1 MQNKMK
7 KSLLLV
13 LLLLFSIVGFS
24 QQEKATKSFNKEEIA
39 INPLINGS
47 LYSPLKQNKKTNLVI
62 LIAGSGPTDRDGNQK
77 GLTNNSLK
85 YLSEGLVKNDIAIFS
100 YDKRI
105 ISQVKIGNVN
115 EATLT
120 FDDFITDAT
129 AVLMFFKNQ
138 KKYNK
143 IIIAGHSEGSLIGM
157 IAAKDK
163 ADGFIS
169 LAGAGRTIDAVLI
182 EQIAKQAPF
191 LKEETQKNLDILR
204 SGKTFELKNPMLASI
219 FRESIQPYMISWIK
233 YNPQMELAKLQM
245 PILIINGTKDIQ
257 VSVQEAELLKKA
269 KPEAKLVLIE
279 NMNHVFKEIKGDDTE
294 NMKSYTNPDLPIVPT
309 LTNTITAFV
318 KSL

>member
-1 MQNKMK
+1 MK
-7 KSLLLV
+7 KSLLIFLT
-13 LLLLFSIVGFS
+13 LFSALCYSQAETAIKPFS
-24 QQEKATKSFNKEEIA
+24 KEEIA
-39 INPLINGS
+39 VNPLINGS
-47 LYSPLKQNKKTNLVI
+47 LYLPLKQNKKTNLVI

-85 YLSEGLVKNDIAIFS
+85 YLSEELAKNDIAVFS

-105 ISQVKIGNVN
+105 ISQMKTGTVN

-129 AVLMFFKNQ
+129 SILSFFKNQ

-157 IAAKDK
+157 IAANDK
-163 ADGFIS
+163 ADAFIS
-169 LAGAGRTIDAVLI
+169 LAGAGRTIDAVLV

-191 LKEETQKNLDILR
+191 LKDEVQKNLDILK

-233 YNPQMELAKLQM
+233 YNPQIEITKLQI
-245 PILIINGTKDIQ
+245 PVLIINGTKDLQ
-257 VSVQEAELLKKA
+257 VAVPEAELLKKA
-269 KPEAKLVLIE
+269 NPEAELVLIE
-279 NMNHVFKEIKGDDTE
+279 NMNHVFKEIKGDDSE
-294 NMKSYTNPDLPIVPT
+294 NMKSYSNPDLPITPK
-309 LTNTITAFV
+309 LTSTIITFV

>member
-7 KSLLLV
+7 KSLLL
-13 LLLLFSIVGFS
+13 LLLLFSIFGFS
-24 QQEKATKSFNKEEIA
+24 QQETATKSFNKEEIA

-47 LYSPLKQNKKTNLVI
+47 LYSPLKQNKKTNLVL

-85 YLSEGLVKNDIAIFS
+85 YLSEELVKNDIAVFS

-105 ISQVKIGNVN
+105 FAQMKTGTVN
-115 EATLT
+115 EVTLT

-169 LAGAGRTIDAVLI
+169 LAGAGRTIDAVLV
-182 EQIAKQAPF
+182 EQISKQAPF
-191 LKEETQKNLDILR
+191 LKEETQKNLDILK

-245 PILIINGTKDIQ
+245 PIVIINGTKDIQ

-269 KPEAKLVLIE
+269 KPEAELVLIE
-279 NMNHVFKEIKGDDTE
+279 KMNHVFKEIKGDDTE

>member
-7 KSLLLV
+7 KSLLL
-13 LLLLFSIVGFS
+13 LLLLFSIFGFS
-24 QQEKATKSFNKEEIA
+24 QQETATKSFNKEEIA

-47 LYSPLKQNKKTNLVI
+47 LYSPLKQNKKTNLVL

-85 YLSEGLVKNDIAIFS
+85 YLSEELVKNDIAVFS

-105 ISQVKIGNVN
+105 FTQMKSGTIN

-120 FDDFITDAT
+120 FDDFINDAT
-129 AVLMFFKNQ
+129 SVLLFFKNQ

-169 LAGAGRTIDAVLI
+169 LAGAGRTIDAVLV

-191 LKEETQKNLDILR
+191 LKEETQKNLDILK

-233 YNPQMELAKLQM
+233 YNPQMELKKLQM
-245 PILIINGTKDIQ
+245 PIVIINGTKDIQ
-257 VSVQEAELLKKA
+257 VSVQEAELLKKV
-269 KPEAKLVLIE
+269 KPEAELVLIE
-279 NMNHVFKEIKGDDTE
+279 NMNHVFKEIKGDDAE
-294 NMKSYTNPDLPIVPT
+294 NMKSYTNPDLPIVPK
-309 LTNTITAFV
+309 LTSTIIAFV

>member
-7 KSLLLV
+7 KSLLL

-24 QQEKATKSFNKEEIA
+24 QTESATKFFNKEEIA

-47 LYSPLKQNKKTNLVI
+47 LYSPLKQNKKTNLVL
-62 LIAGSGPTDRDGNQK
+62 LISGSGPTDRDGNQK
-77 GLTNNSLK
+77 NLINNSLK
-85 YLSEGLVKNDIAIFS
+85 YLCEGLAQNDIAVFS

-105 ISQVKIGNVN
+105 ISQMKTGTVN

-129 AVLMFFKNQ
+129 SVLLFFKNQ

-143 IIIAGHSEGSLIGM
+143 IIIAGHSEGSLIGI

-169 LAGAGRTIDAVLI
+169 LAGAGRTIDAVLV
-182 EQIAKQAPF
+182 EQITKQAPF
-191 LKEETQKNLDILR
+191 LKEETQKNLDILK

-219 FRESIQPYMISWIK
+219 FRESIQPYMISWMK
-233 YNPQMELAKLQM
+233 YDPQIEIAKLEM
-245 PILIINGTKDIQ
+245 PIVIINGTKDKQ

-269 KPEAKLVLIE
+269 KPKAELVLIE
-279 NMNHVFKEIKGDDTE
+279 NMNHVFKEIKGDDAE
-294 NMKSYTNPDLPIVPT
+294 NMKSYTNADLPIVPK
-309 LTNTITAFV
+309 LTSAITAFV

>member
-7 KSLLLV
+7 KSLLL
-13 LLLLFSIVGFS
+13 LLLLFSIFGFS
-24 QQEKATKSFNKEEIA
+24 QTELATKSFNKEEIA

-47 LYSPLKQNKKTNLVI
+47 LYSPLKQNKKTNLVL

-77 GLTNNSLK
+77 GLINNSLK
-85 YLSEGLVKNDIAIFS
+85 YLSEELVKNDIAVFS

-169 LAGAGRTIDAVLI
+169 LAGAGRTIDAVLV

-233 YNPQMELAKLQM
+233 YNPQIEIAKLQM
-245 PILIINGTKDIQ
+245 PIVIINGTKDIQ
-257 VSVQEAELLKKA
+257 VSVHEAELLKKA
-269 KPEAKLVLIE
+269 KPEAELVLIE
-279 NMNHVFKEIKGDDTE
+279 NMNHVFKEIKSDDAE
-294 NMKSYTNPDLPIVPT
+294 NMKSYTNPDLPVVPK
-309 LTNTITAFV
+309 LTSTIAAFV

>member
-1 MQNKMK
+1 MK
-7 KSLLLV
+7 KSLLIFLT
-13 LLLLFSIVGFS
+13 LFSALCYS
-24 QQEKATKSFNKEEIA
+24 QAETAIKPFNKEEIA
-39 INPLINGS
+39 VNPLINGS
-47 LYSPLKQNKKTNLVI
+47 LYLPLKQNKKTNLVI

-85 YLSEGLVKNDIAIFS
+85 YLSEELAKNDIAVFS

-105 ISQVKIGNVN
+105 ISQMKTGTVN

-129 AVLMFFKNQ
+129 SILSFFKNQ

-157 IAAKDK
+157 IAANDK
-163 ADGFIS
+163 ADAFIS
-169 LAGAGRTIDAVLI
+169 LAGAGRTIDAVLV

-191 LKEETQKNLDILR
+191 LKDEVQKNLDILK

-233 YNPQMELAKLQM
+233 YNPQIEITKLQI
-245 PILIINGTKDIQ
+245 PVLIINGTKDLQ
-257 VSVQEAELLKKA
+257 VAVPEAELLKKA
-269 KPEAKLVLIE
+269 KPEAELVLIE
-279 NMNHVFKEIKGDDTE
+279 NMNHVFKEIKGDDSE
-294 NMKSYTNPDLPIVPT
+294 NMKSYSNPDLPITPK
-309 LTNTITAFV
+309 LISTIITFV

>member
-1 MQNKMK
+1 MK
-7 KSLLLV
+7 KSLLIFLT
-13 LLLLFSIVGFS
+13 LFSALCYS
-24 QQEKATKSFNKEEIA
+24 QAETAIKSFNKEEIA
-39 INPLINGS
+39 VNPLINGS
-47 LYSPLKQNKKTNLVI
+47 FYLSLKQNKKTNLVI

-85 YLSEGLVKNDIAIFS
+85 YLSEELAKNDIAVFS

-105 ISQVKIGNVN
+105 ISQMKTGTVN

-129 AVLMFFKNQ
+129 SILSFFKNQ

-157 IAAKDK
+157 IAANDK
-163 ADGFIS
+163 ADAFIS
-169 LAGAGRTIDAVLI
+169 FAGAGRTIDAVLV

-191 LKEETQKNLDILR
+191 LKDEVQKNLDILK
-204 SGKTFELKNPMLASI
+204 SGKTFELKNPMLASL

-233 YNPQMELAKLQM
+233 YNPQIEITKLQI
-245 PILIINGTKDIQ
+245 PVLIINGTKDLQ
-257 VSVQEAELLKKA
+257 VAVPEAELLKKA
-269 KPEAKLVLIE
+269 KPEAELVLIE
-279 NMNHVFKEIKGDDTE
+279 NMNHIFKEIKGDDSE
-294 NMKSYTNPDLPIVPT
+294 NMKSYSNPDLPIIPK
-309 LTNTITAFV
+309 LTSTIITFV

>member
-7 KSLLLV
+7 KSLL

-24 QQEKATKSFNKEEIA
+24 QTESATKSFNKEEIA

-47 LYSPLKQNKKTNLVI
+47 LYSPLKQNKKTNLVL

-77 GLTNNSLK
+77 GLINNSLK
-85 YLSEGLVKNDIAIFS
+85 YLSEELVKNDIAVFS

-105 ISQVKIGNVN
+105 ISQMKTGTVN

-129 AVLMFFKNQ
+129 SVLLFFKNQ

-143 IIIAGHSEGSLIGM
+143 IIIAGHSEGSLIGI

-169 LAGAGRTIDAVLI
+169 LAGAGSTIDAVLV
-182 EQIAKQAPF
+182 EQITKQAPF
-191 LKEETQKNLDILR
+191 LKEETQKNLDILKSR
-204 SGKTFELKNPMLASI
+204 KTFELKNPMLASI

-233 YNPQMELAKLQM
+233 YDPQIEIAKLEM
-245 PILIINGTKDIQ
+245 PIVIINGTKDIQ

-269 KPEAKLVLIE
+269 KPKAELVLIE
-279 NMNHVFKEIKGDDTE
+279 NMNHVFKEIKGDDAE
-294 NMKSYTNPDLPIVPT
+294 NMKSYTNADLPIVPK
-309 LTNTITAFV
+309 LTSAITAFV

>member
-1 MQNKMK
+1 MK
-7 KSLLLV
+7 KSLLIFLT
-13 LLLLFSIVGFS
+13 LFSALCYS
-24 QQEKATKSFNKEEIA
+24 QAETAIKPFNKEEIA
-39 INPLINGS
+39 VNPLINGS
-47 LYSPLKQNKKTNLVI
+47 FYLPLKQNKKTNLVI

-85 YLSEGLVKNDIAIFS
+85 YLSEELAKNDIAVFS

-105 ISQVKIGNVN
+105 ISQMKTGTVN

-129 AVLMFFKNQ
+129 SILSFFKNQ

-157 IAAKDK
+157 IAANDK
-163 ADGFIS
+163 ADAFIS
-169 LAGAGRTIDAVLI
+169 LAGAGRTIDTVLV

-191 LKEETQKNLDILR
+191 LKDEVQKNLDILK
-204 SGKTFELKNPMLASI
+204 SGKTFELKNPMLASL

-233 YNPQMELAKLQM
+233 YNPQIEITKLQI
-245 PILIINGTKDIQ
+245 PVLIINGTKDLQ
-257 VSVQEAELLKKA
+257 VAVPEAELLKKA
-269 KPEAKLVLIE
+269 KPEAELVLIE
-279 NMNHVFKEIKGDDTE
+279 NMNHIFKEIKGVDSE
-294 NMKSYTNPDLPIVPT
+294 NMKSYSNPDLPITPK
-309 LTNTITAFV
+309 LISTIITFV